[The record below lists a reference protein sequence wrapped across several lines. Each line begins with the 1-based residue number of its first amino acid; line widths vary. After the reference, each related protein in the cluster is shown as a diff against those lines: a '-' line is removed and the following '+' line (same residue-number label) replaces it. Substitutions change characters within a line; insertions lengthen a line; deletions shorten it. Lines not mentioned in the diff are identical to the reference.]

1 MSAAIVH
8 VHEPDHSK
16 AREVYVALDLLL
28 EQIYPIA
35 KETPRLDFTDFGVSL
50 KDATERVGA
59 VWISANFS
67 LPLTCTFE
75 TNQARYRLV
84 RTRKDYRCEIVGP
97 AHKAPEQ
104 RD

>member
-1 MSAAIVH
+1 MSTTIVH
-8 VHEPDHSK
+8 VQEPDHSK
-16 AREVYVALDLLL
+16 AREVYVALDMLL

-35 KETPRLDFTDFGVSL
+35 KQTPGEDFTDFGVSL

-84 RTRKDYRCEIVGP
+84 RTRKDYRCEVDGP
-97 AHKAPEQ
+97 VRRVKKQ
-104 RD
+104 KG